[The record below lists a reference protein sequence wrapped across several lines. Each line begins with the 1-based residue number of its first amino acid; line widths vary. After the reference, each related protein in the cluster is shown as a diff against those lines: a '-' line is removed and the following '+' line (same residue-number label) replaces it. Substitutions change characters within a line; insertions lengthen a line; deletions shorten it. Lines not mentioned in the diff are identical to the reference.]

1 MNGKWKIS
9 NDPKKICFITIIIV
23 ALGGLLWYFRPLP
36 LSNLAND
43 SIQILATEIEYVV
56 KDDMAYHNVTNY
68 TEISD
73 VQKNEIQ
80 ALFENYSYKRTL
92 GTLFSDGSLKGFFNK
107 VVHISVYKEGDFFN
121 IISISDAGGIAVNE
135 KTYKIQDSAGLI
147 EAMLEIISN

>member
-1 MNGKWKIS
+1 MNEKWKIS
-9 NDPKKICFITIIIV
+9 SDPKKICFITIIIV

-73 VQKNEIQ
+73 VQKTKSRLCLRTILINEPWVRSFQ
-80 ALFENYSYKRTL
+80 MVL
-92 GTLFSDGSLKGFFNK
+92 
-107 VVHISVYKEGDFFN
+107 
-121 IISISDAGGIAVNE
+121 
-135 KTYKIQDSAGLI
+135 
-147 EAMLEIISN
+147 